1 VQPSDAE
8 QVLQMRLAGCLPPQ
22 STHITMA
29 RKACCCRFPRRW
41 TASQHSLQYLQRRNS
56 FLSQFDYM
64 LRVKNGSAHESRHTF
79 SAALIPQKA
88 QSTMNA
94 VRREGR
100 RKIFCTSA
108 LRRSLGFA
116 HATRVCVAFRMDLLR
131 EFSLSRPTKAQ

>member
-1 VQPSDAE
+1 MQPSDAE

-56 FLSQFDYM
+56 LLSQFDYM

-94 VRREGR
+94 VRKR
-100 RKIFCTSA
+100 RSAQDLCTSA
-108 LRRSLGFA
+108 LREALGFA
-116 HATRVCVAFRMDLLR
+116 HATRVCVAF
-131 EFSLSRPTKAQ
+131 EWTCYESFHSLD